1 MAATIGFLAADIS
14 ATNDY
19 VIQLSCGTAAED
31 PKINPRTRAVAVAQ
45 FNDDTRQGL
54 LGYRCLDG
62 VDDYPPV
69 LWFGP
74 ARDTPSRTTPDR
86 CTSTGRTYR
95 PA

>member
-19 VIQLSCGTAAED
+19 VIQLSCSTAAED

-54 LGYRCLDG
+54 L
-62 VDDYPPV
+62 
-69 LWFGP
+69 
-74 ARDTPSRTTPDR
+74 TN
-86 CTSTGRTYR
+86 
-95 PA
+95 

>member
-31 PKINPRTRAVAVAQ
+31 PKIKPRTRAVAVAQ

-54 LGYRCLDG
+54 LTKGY
-62 VDDYPPV
+62 
-69 LWFGP
+69 GP
-74 ARDTPSRTTPDR
+74 KGEQVFSEKL
-86 CTSTGRTYR
+86 SE
-95 PA
+95 